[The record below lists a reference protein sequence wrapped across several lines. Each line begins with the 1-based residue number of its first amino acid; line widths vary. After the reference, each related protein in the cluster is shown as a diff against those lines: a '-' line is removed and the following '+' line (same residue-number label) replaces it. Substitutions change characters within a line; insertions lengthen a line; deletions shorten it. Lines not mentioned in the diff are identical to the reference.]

1 VLRDFVTQ
9 SKLLSGMLYDLHKM
23 DDLNNC
29 RVQTQYCKI
38 FCTIVGFVP
47 KLSNNPSHSHDTC
60 VRWFNV
66 SADLREDIFYSYGG
80 SCHKTDGHM
89 ILEFCRIR
97 LALRYFVIRY
107 WIVPLK
113 DSYELLQV
121 PSSKICGHRCLHM
134 PQSPLCLL

>member
-47 KLSNNPSHSHDTC
+47 KLSNTPSHSHDTC
-60 VRWFNV
+60 VRWFDV
-66 SADLREDIFYSYGG
+66 SGDLHEDIFL
-80 SCHKTDGHM
+80 
-89 ILEFCRIR
+89 ILWWVMSQDRWP
-97 LALRYFVIRY
+97 Y
-107 WIVPLK
+107 
-113 DSYELLQV
+113 DSRVL
-121 PSSKICGHRCLHM
+121 
-134 PQSPLCLL
+134 